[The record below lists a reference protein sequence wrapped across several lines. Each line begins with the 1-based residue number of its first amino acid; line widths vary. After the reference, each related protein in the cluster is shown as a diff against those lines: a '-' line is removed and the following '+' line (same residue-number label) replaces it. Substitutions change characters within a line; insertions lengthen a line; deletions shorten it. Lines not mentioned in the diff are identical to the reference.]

1 MDSDNTT
8 SEVETAYVDSRKSR
22 WLDGVGVGGT
32 VLITLVATLWALA
45 NFWTMGWSWSGALG
59 VAVVTLLLSAMGY
72 RRRASWHARRLD
84 RRRQTASLGD
94 KSEGK

>member
-1 MDSDNTT
+1 VDSDNTT

-45 NFWTMGWSWSGALG
+45 NFWTMGWSWSGVLG
-59 VAVVTLLLSAMGY
+59 VALVTLLLSAMGY
-72 RRRASWHARRLD
+72 QRHASWHARRFD
-84 RRRQTASLGD
+84 RRSQSSSPGD
-94 KSEGK
+94 EIGRG